1 VKYTSELIR
10 EAVEALSM
18 LPGIGKKTAMRMVLF
33 LAKQD
38 DHKSLR
44 LSQSITRMVE
54 GLKECKVCYAYS
66 DDELCGICSNPAR
79 DHSTICVV
87 ESIRDLMAIEE
98 TQHYRGLYH
107 VLGGLISPI
116 EGLGPDQINIEG
128 LLRRILSSRPNEL
141 IMALRPSIE
150 GDTTIYYISRQPG
163 LEGIQLSQIARGI
176 SFGSDLEFADEF
188 TLSRSLATRTP
199 YSLKD
204 KLPI

>member
-1 VKYTSELIR
+1 
-10 EAVEALSM
+10 
-18 LPGIGKKTAMRMVLF
+18 
-33 LAKQD
+33 
-38 DHKSLR
+38 
-44 LSQSITRMVE
+44 
-54 GLKECKVCYAYS
+54 
-66 DDELCGICSNPAR
+66 
-79 DHSTICVV
+79 
-87 ESIRDLMAIEE
+87 MAIEE

-128 LLRRILSSRPNEL
+128 LLRRIQTSRPSEL

>member
-1 VKYTSELIR
+1 MKYTSELIR

-116 EGLGPDQINIEG
+116 EGLGPDQINVEG
-128 LLRRILSSRPNEL
+128 LLRRILSSKPNEL

>member
-1 VKYTSELIR
+1 MKYTSELIR

-66 DDELCGICSNPAR
+66 DDELCGICSNPVR
-79 DHSTICVV
+79 DQSTICVV

-128 LLRRILSSRPNEL
+128 LLRRIQTSRPSEL

>member
-1 VKYTSELIR
+1 
-10 EAVEALSM
+10 
-18 LPGIGKKTAMRMVLF
+18 
-33 LAKQD
+33 
-38 DHKSLR
+38 
-44 LSQSITRMVE
+44 MVE

-66 DDELCGICSNPAR
+66 DDELCGICSNPVR
-79 DHSTICVV
+79 DQSHICGV

-98 TQHYRGLYH
+98 TQNYRGLYH

-128 LLRRILSSRPNEL
+128 LLRRIQTSRPSEL